1 MQTGYD
7 TGGNLIFRTKKNM
20 NPSTNRIL
28 KACLLLV
35 FLAFAGNSFYGQ
47 TTDNATDKQ
56 IDRLFSG
63 YNQATPGVAVAVVK
77 DGKVIFKKGYG
88 AANLEYD
95 MPVTTKTVFQIASV
109 SKQFTA
115 FSIYLLEKQKK
126 ISLEDDIRKYVPE
139 VPDFGKTVRIKHLL
153 AHTSGIKDQAA
164 LLTLAGWRMDD
175 VITTQQILRLISRQK
190 ELNFEPGSRYLYSN
204 SGYTLLAEIV
214 KRASG
219 QSFAEFAKKNIF
231 EPLGMT
237 DTQFYDDYERIVKN
251 RADSYELEKGT
262 YKKKSLS
269 NSADGAS
276 NLYTTVED
284 LAKWVLNFENPVVG
298 DAELIKRFNEPS
310 LLNNGE
316 RVVWGI
322 SDGEPGY
329 HAKGQIHWNY
339 RGLHL
344 LSHGGHA
351 AAFRSFLGRF
361 PDKRLAVIAL
371 SNDEHYQNFNTSI
384 KIAEFYLKDDLKP
397 NPVTNTPAAPN
408 KTAQKP
414 NADLKDFEGRFYNE
428 ELDTAYNAKVVNG
441 KLFLSHLRH
450 GDIEL
455 TDAGKDKFSGR
466 IEFPVEIEFI
476 RGENGAVTGF
486 RISNFGAKNVK
497 FAIGTF

>member
-1 MQTGYD
+1 M
-7 TGGNLIFRTKKNM
+7 NRFR
-20 NPSTNRIL
+20 NRIL
-28 KACLLLV
+28 KSCLLLV
-35 FLAFAGNSFYGQ
+35 FLAFAGNTFYGQ
-47 TTDNATDKQ
+47 TTDNAIDKQ
-56 IDRLFSG
+56 IDNLFSN
-63 YNQATPGVAVAVVK
+63 YNRATPGVAVAVVR
-77 DGKVIFKKGYG
+77 DGKIIFKKGYG

-95 MPVTTKTVFQIASV
+95 IQVTTKTVFQIASV

-115 FSIYLLEKQKK
+115 FSIYLLEKQGK

-175 VITTQQILRLISRQK
+175 VTTTQHVLRLISRQK

-204 SGYTLLAEIV
+204 SGYTLMAEIV

-219 QSFAEFAKKNIF
+219 GSFAEFTKKNIF

-237 DTQFYDDYERIVKN
+237 DTQIYDDYERIVKN
-251 RADSYELEKGT
+251 RADSYELENGA

-284 LAKWVLNFENPVVG
+284 MAKWVLNFENPKVG

-322 SDGEPGY
+322 SDGEPGF

-339 RGLHL
+339 RGLRL

-361 PDKRLAVIAL
+361 PDKHLAVIAL

-397 NPVTNTPAAPN
+397 NPITNNAAAPS

-428 ELDTAYNAKVVNG
+428 ELDAAYNAKIVNG
-441 KLFLSHLRH
+441 KLILSHIRH
-450 GDIEL
+450 GDIQL

-466 IEFPVEIEFI
+466 IEFPVEIEFV
-476 RGENGAVTGF
+476 RGGNGAVTGF

-497 FAIGTF
+497 FDKTGN